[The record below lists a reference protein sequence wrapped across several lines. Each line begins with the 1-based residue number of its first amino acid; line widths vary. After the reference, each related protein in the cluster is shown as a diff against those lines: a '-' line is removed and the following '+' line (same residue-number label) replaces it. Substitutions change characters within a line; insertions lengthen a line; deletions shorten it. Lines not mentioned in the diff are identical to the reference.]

1 MTELE
6 ECLQIIDKAKE
17 HEVRIKCKASVKMIF
32 ALIDSVE
39 EFAPKHTQNKIFR
52 RYRDLIKY
60 G

>member
-1 MTELE
+1 MSELE

-17 HEVRIKCKASVKMIF
+17 HEVRVKCKASVRMIF
-32 ALIDSVE
+32 ALIDGVE
-39 EFAPKHTQNKIFR
+39 ECAAPSTQKRIFR